1 MKTKIQMS
9 DSVCGEDKLA
19 FLFKEKIQT
28 DNKNKKK
35 NLRTKNDEK

>member
-1 MKTKIQMS
+1 MS

-35 NLRTKNDEK
+35 FTNQKRRKINI